1 MYLPVFPSIFEN
13 KKYREIPHVSDNH
26 NQEDE
31 NISLFLLFIKWR
43 VLMDELTQGGRAG
56 MADDVPREF
65 AHIYPD

>member
-1 MYLPVFPSIFEN
+1 MVPNVCDLGICISQYSHFFEN
-13 KKYREIPHVSDNH
+13 KKDRETPHVSDVS
-26 NQEDE
+26 DG
-31 NISLFLLFIKWR
+31 LLIKWR